1 MLILSIVLI
10 CATQEVSL
18 AQGTGGTTIISQI
31 VVKYEQAT
39 QQWIEPLKDSAL
51 ALFKLCTVLSVVLLG
66 INVALNRD
74 DIPNIIK
81 QFIMMVLMIGFFLW
95 CLQNYEE
102 WTNGILKGLPGLAK
116 STSPSFDIEDPVKI
130 GITMVVRAFKN
141 FSAWE
146 IPESIANIAMCSMV
160 LICLALMTGMLI
172 LVKCEAYVGVGA
184 AILLMGLGGSTL
196 FKDYAVNVIRYVFA
210 TGFKLLVM
218 SLVAGIGVQF
228 LNSMN
233 MENLDIGDLVAN
245 VAAVVILLLLTKEV
259 PSIVS
264 GIISG
269 SNVSTGFGGMGLASM
284 AGGAIGGAVGGAL
297 GTAQTARNLG
307 SASQVAGASGATGL
321 GRIAGTARAMWDS
334 HQAARQQPQGKFSHA
349 ESMHVHLKSRLQEMK
364 MNPPQPKGESGDSSG
379 GSSGEQK

>member
-1 MLILSIVLI
+1 MQTD
-10 CATQEVSL
+10 CF
-18 AQGTGGTTIISQI
+18 AQGDSGKTIIGQI
-31 VVKYEQAT
+31 TGKYEQAT
-39 QQWIEPLKDSAL
+39 KQWVEPLKNAAQS
-51 ALFKLCTVLSVVLLG
+51 LFKLCALLSVVLLG
-66 INVALNRD
+66 INVALKREE
-74 DIPNIIK
+74 IPNILG
-81 QFIMMVLMIGFFLW
+81 QFIMMLLMISFFLW

-102 WTNGILKGLPGLAK
+102 WTNAILKGLPALA
-116 STSPSFDIEDPVKI
+116 SNVSPTFAIEDPVNI
-130 GITMVVRAFKN
+130 GLNMVGNALKDFDT
-141 FSAWE
+141 WE
-146 IPESIANIAMCSMV
+146 PIKGLINVVMCAIALV
-160 LICLALMTGMLI
+160 CLALMTGMLI

-184 AILLMGLGGSTL
+184 AIILMGLGGSTL
-196 FKDYAVNVIRYVFA
+196 FKDYAINVIRYVFA

-233 MENLDIGDLVAN
+233 MDNLDTSELLAT